1 MAAASHLL
9 DRKLKTREVS
19 EYVIRTLQSRQDVL
33 QLQGALGLL
42 KQIPESD
49 TVLRSMVGSLRSGKV
64 AAAIQLDVIE
74 AARSAAARNK
84 EIAGL
89 VAEYDEWAKAQKPFG
104 EYSVALEGGNSE
116 RGKSLFLGHTAAMCS
131 KCHAL
136 ENAGQQIG
144 PSLKGVGTRL
154 TRMELLESMFDPQS
168 KVAPG
173 YGIQTLELTDGTNVT
188 GTHMSETNETIVIKN
203 PDGKLTTHSKALI
216 KTAGKPVGV
225 MPPMKNLLTTRE
237 MRDLLEFL
245 SSLKDPE

>member
-42 KQIPESD
+42 KRIPESD

-74 AARSAAARNK
+74 AARSAAARDK

-104 EYSVALEGGNSE
+104 EYSVALEGGDSE

-136 ENAGQQIG
+136 KKADQQVG
-144 PSLKGVGTRL
+144 PSLEGVATRL
-154 TRMELLESMFDPQS
+154 TRADLLESMLDPGAA
-168 KVAPG
+168 VAPG
-173 YGIQTLELTDGTNVT
+173 YGIQVLELQDGSTVT
-188 GTHMSETNETIVIKN
+188 GTQMSETPEAIVLKSS
-203 PDGKLTTHSKALI
+203 DGKPTTHPKGSI
-216 KTAGKPVGV
+216 KSATKPVGV
-225 MPPMKNLLTTRE
+225 MPPMKGLLTIRE
-237 MRDLLEFL
+237 TRDLVAFL
-245 SSLKDPE
+245 STLSTAK